1 MQKQDARSMTS
12 IVFLCLFILS
22 KRRSHTRH
30 GSFIIDIYFETVGVM
45 DIQIFDLKQRYNAH
59 ALKRRLWKNACKIR
73 IKIEIFWIFSNNVLC
88 QLLPYCDVCVVI
100 GCDGSATS
108 PIRLSWES
116 LKSTEN
122 KESYWESILGT
133 PLWNTGKENKYSGK
147 M

>member
-1 MQKQDARSMTS
+1 MTS

-73 IKIEIFWIFSNNVLC
+73 IKIEIFLDFL
-88 QLLPYCDVCVVI
+88 Q
-100 GCDGSATS
+100 
-108 PIRLSWES
+108 
-116 LKSTEN
+116 
-122 KESYWESILGT
+122 
-133 PLWNTGKENKYSGK
+133 
-147 M
+147 